1 MEECIEMCEMYQKW
15 IGNGE
20 NENTVY
26 AIGPTN
32 LKLKKP
38 GFMSGVFLS
47 MKGPSKAN
55 REAKSSVCAA
65 LESSRNNQQC
75 AGPSKV
81 SSLENDSASAER
93 NRSQVNSFDKDG
105 LAAAIV

>member
-26 AIGPTN
+26 AIGGIFCMKLREKWIGNGGMEMGPTN

-47 MKGPSKAN
+47 MK
-55 REAKSSVCAA
+55 A
-65 LESSRNNQQC
+65 L
-75 AGPSKV
+75 
-81 SSLENDSASAER
+81 
-93 NRSQVNSFDKDG
+93 RS
-105 LAAAIV
+105 